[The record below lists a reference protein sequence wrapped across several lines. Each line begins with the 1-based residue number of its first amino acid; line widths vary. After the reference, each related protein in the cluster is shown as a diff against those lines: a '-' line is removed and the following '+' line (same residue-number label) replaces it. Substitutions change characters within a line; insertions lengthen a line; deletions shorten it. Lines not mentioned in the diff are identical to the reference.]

1 MLIKASVY
9 QVQMYRYKIVIFL
22 YICESQNW
30 PVGPGG
36 EISLLGVAAP
46 LSSRK
51 TGYLLRVAHMIPII
65 FFRRNGSD
73 GPPRDSTHWL
83 CLPRFSVKR
92 MGTII
97 FFVELKRVN
106 NNKTNSNNIEDF
118 KKIDISTIFYT
129 YASPKIGR

>member
-1 MLIKASVY
+1 M
-9 QVQMYRYKIVIFL
+9 KIIL

-51 TGYLLRVAHMIPII
+51 TGYLLRVAHMIPIY
-65 FFRRNGSD
+65 FSVEMAPD

-97 FFVELKRVN
+97 FFRTSDNQMVN
-106 NNKTNSNNIEDF
+106 GTDQMLSLINI
-118 KKIDISTIFYT
+118 
-129 YASPKIGR
+129 

>member
-1 MLIKASVY
+1 MNNFKLKWLDDNK
-9 QVQMYRYKIVIFL
+9 MNFL

-65 FFRRNGSD
+65 FFRRNGSRRPSACLHSLALLASLFCLTH
-73 GPPRDSTHWL
+73 GNNYIYFSTRKL
-83 CLPRFSVKR
+83 NMS
-92 MGTII
+92 
-97 FFVELKRVN
+97 
-106 NNKTNSNNIEDF
+106 
-118 KKIDISTIFYT
+118 
-129 YASPKIGR
+129 